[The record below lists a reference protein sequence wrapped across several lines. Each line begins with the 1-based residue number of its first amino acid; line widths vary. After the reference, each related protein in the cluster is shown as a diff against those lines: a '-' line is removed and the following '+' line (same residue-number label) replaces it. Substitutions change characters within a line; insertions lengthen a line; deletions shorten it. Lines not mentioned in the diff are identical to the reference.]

1 MSTLLRQM
9 KVAKGTVLFAPGQPC
24 PGFLSLRSGC
34 IRVSLTGANGREV
47 VLYRVHPGEVCL
59 QSFTCLI
66 EGRPYTAEGVVE
78 QDLTGTL
85 SPPEVFHARLA
96 EDAAFRQS
104 VFAAVAHRFADF
116 EQLVEDVAL
125 TGFDA
130 RLARVLLRLMDEND
144 CLQATH
150 DQLAA
155 ETASGRAFVSRR
167 LAEFAR
173 QGWVRLARGQ
183 VQILDR
189 DRLSQIAAQE
199 R

>member
-1 MSTLLRQM
+1 MSLRPRQM
-9 KVAKGTVLFAPGQPC
+9 KLPKGSVLFAPGQPC
-24 PGFLSLRSGC
+24 PGFLSLASGT

-66 EGRPYTAEGVVE
+66 EDRPYTAEGVVE
-78 QDLTGTL
+78 ADLEGTL
-85 SPPEVFHARLA
+85 LPPGLFQARLA
-96 EDAAFRQS
+96 DDPAFRAS
-104 VFAAVAHRFADF
+104 ILAAVAHRFADF
-116 EQLVEDVAL
+116 EQLVEEVAL

-130 RLARVLLRLMDEND
+130 RLARVLLRLRDASGD
-144 CLQATH
+144 VVATH

-167 LAEFAR
+167 LAEFAKL
-173 QGWVRLARGQ
+173 GLVHLARGR
-183 VQILDR
+183 VTVLDTQAL
-189 DRLSQIAAQE
+189 DQIAAQE